1 MGMASYTSSN
11 FDNGPDPVDSL
22 LRDQG
27 IRSERDYSRMRTN
40 ISIPDELIVSPN
52 GQGEVLRILQNQI
65 MDNMALSQKKMY
77 MNSYQS
83 QTIQRQP
90 TFIAGSGGGAGSAA
104 FYGGGGAGGGIFG
117 IARGDHSFALGR
129 QHSASENPMGM
140 SQWMD
145 HGRRYG
151 YWEHFKE
158 EVVREFKEIQAHDM
172 GWDKK
177 LPTPTIESPEDKV
190 SVAGNID
197 IGDKVS
203 IKKHEPIV
211 IK

>member
-1 MGMASYTSSN
+1 MGMASYTSSI
-11 FDNGPDPVDSL
+11 FDNEPEEASPSEGND
-22 LRDQG
+22 
-27 IRSERDYSRMRTN
+27 IRTRRDYSRMRTD
-40 ISIPDELIVSPN
+40 ISIPDELFVSPR

-65 MDNMALSQKKMY
+65 NDQLALTQKNMY
-77 MNSYQS
+77 MTSSQS
-83 QTIQRQP
+83 SLNQRQP
-90 TFIAGSGGGAGSAA
+90 TFIAGSGGGAGSAG
-104 FYGGGGAGGGIFG
+104 FHGGAGGGGISG

-145 HGRRYG
+145 HGKRYG

-177 LPTPTIESPEDKV
+177 LPTPTIEGPEDKV
-190 SVAGNID
+190 SVDGKID

-203 IKKHEPIV
+203 IKKHEPII